1 MSTSYYI
8 YTEIKY
14 NGKWICLNNKI
25 KKVKGEKEEMAVTY
39 YSGSRSYFGETYN
52 KLEAMG
58 DKISKKELSNELR
71 EMYGNEKDEFEDY
84 PVVVDFEKMKKCI
97 PKRDLYEHHGYV
109 YKDMVASYLLKE
121 QEDIYEWLDL
131 EEYNKLSDDDKKF
144 YEYFEW
150 NDEQGWFKYFK
161 KIIEHVN
168 WQLYEWQDVNHLEE
182 VDKVRL
188 VVFWF

>member
-1 MSTSYYI
+1 MSTSYFV
-8 YTEIKY
+8 YTEIKH

-25 KKVKGEKEEMAVTY
+25 KNIKDEKEKLSVTY

-58 DKISKKELSNELR
+58 DKISKKELSDELR
-71 EMYGNEKDEFEDY
+71 EMYGDEKDEFEDY

-97 PKRDLYEHHGYV
+97 PERNLYERHGYV
-109 YKDMVASYLLKE
+109 HKNMVANYLLKE
-121 QEDIYEWLDL
+121 QEDICEWLDL
-131 EEYNKLSDDDKKF
+131 EEYNNLSDADKKF

-168 WQLYEWQDVNHLEE
+168 WQLYEWQDVNLLEE